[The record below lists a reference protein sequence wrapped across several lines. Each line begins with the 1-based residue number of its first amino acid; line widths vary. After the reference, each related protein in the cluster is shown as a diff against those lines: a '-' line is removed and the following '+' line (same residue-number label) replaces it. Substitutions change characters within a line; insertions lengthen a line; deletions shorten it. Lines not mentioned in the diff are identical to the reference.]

1 MWTVANIS
9 NFVLSVSAVLMLAS
23 CNYKIEK
30 KQLENIG
37 PISQELRQS
46 VSYNQVKSEVFRDKC
61 ISCHGNSGGVNLE
74 SYGAAFQHL
83 EAIKKTVL
91 KTKTMPKPPFSGLN
105 KRQLEILAAWIEAG
119 GPEKPL
125 GGGPVEP
132 DPDPV
137 PIEPTYSSIKKNVL
151 ELKCISCHKTGEQAG
166 RIPLVTKEDLL
177 NSPYDLVVPGDPD
190 ESGIMIVLE
199 PGARKFMPPKDSGIS
214 PITEEEKNAIK
225 VWIQNG
231 AP

>member
-1 MWTVANIS
+1 MR
-9 NFVLSVSAVLMLAS
+9 LAFRFFKMIFLFASLILVS

-30 KQLENIG
+30 NSIESIG
-37 PISQELRQS
+37 PISQELRQT
-46 VSYNQVKSEVFRDKC
+46 VSFNQVKSEVFRDKC

-83 EAIKKTVL
+83 KAIEKTVL
-91 KTKTMPKPPFSGLN
+91 KTKTMPKAPFSALN
-105 KRQLEILAAWIEAG
+105 KRQLEILTAWIEAG
-119 GPEKPL
+119 GPEKPI
-125 GGGPVEP
+125 GGGDGGTDPDPTPVEP
-132 DPDPV
+132 
-137 PIEPTYSSIKKNVL
+137 TYPSIRKNVL
-151 ELKCISCHKTGEQAG
+151 EMKCISCHKPGETAG

-177 NSPYDLVVPGDPD
+177 NSPLDLVVPGDPD

-199 PGARKFMPPKDSGIS
+199 QGARKFMPPKDSGIT
-214 PITEEEKNAIK
+214 PLTEEEKNAIK